1 MDRNVECKCC
11 QEIDAV
17 MATNHEAVE
26 VEQLEGPPE
35 CITQHPGFHAVCI
48 NIWVLQTAWLQYK
61 QQYDEPYEG
70 PLHKRM
76 RHILPI
82 ASLPDGA
89 GVFGEACS
97 GCSAIMC
104 SVMHKST
111 FSPTW

>member
-17 MATNHEAVE
+17 MAKNHEAVE

-76 RHILPI
+76 RHVAYRQL
-82 ASLPDGA
+82 AR
-89 GVFGEACS
+89 
-97 GCSAIMC
+97 
-104 SVMHKST
+104 
-111 FSPTW
+111 